1 MEDSSGGG
9 GWGGQPACCVL
20 CLGTSI
26 PGRWELAVSLGPC
39 SPLHLDLGRG
49 ALISASL
56 SQLPWPLMEAYVG
69 QKCGSGP
76 APMKRPR
83 GSVLW
88 GGGGGLG
95 GSGLQHPEVY
105 KEATA
110 ACQSPIFSATSVC
123 AGKAWNPEPLPRDTV
138 TPKVGI
144 GQARDHHHGR
154 RRVETQPSGIW
165 VFFVVV
171 VNTLQ

>member
-1 MEDSSGGG
+1 MCINYICTLQPGQWAVQVLTLLISPDLGSVNIYQGPGPAEGG
-9 GWGGQPACCVL
+9 GGQPAFCVL

-49 ALISASL
+49 VLISASL

-76 APMKRPR
+76 APVKRPR

-88 GGGGGLG
+88 GGGGGFEKNVL
-95 GSGLQHPEVY
+95 E
-105 KEATA
+105 
-110 ACQSPIFSATSVC
+110 CQQV
-123 AGKAWNPEPLPRDTV
+123 
-138 TPKVGI
+138 
-144 GQARDHHHGR
+144 
-154 RRVETQPSGIW
+154 
-165 VFFVVV
+165 
-171 VNTLQ
+171 